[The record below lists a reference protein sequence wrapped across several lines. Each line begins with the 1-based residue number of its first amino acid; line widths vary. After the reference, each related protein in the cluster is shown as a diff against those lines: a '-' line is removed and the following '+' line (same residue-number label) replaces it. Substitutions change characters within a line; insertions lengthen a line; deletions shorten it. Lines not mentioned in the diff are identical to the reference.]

1 MWDNISTTHNAVADY
16 GPDEHRFIL
25 RVQVMATL
33 DYAAL
38 AA

>member
-1 MWDNISTTHNAVADY
+1 MHNAVADY
-16 GPDEHRFIL
+16 LPGEDRYIL